1 MTRPHLTIVIPS
13 YKEAANIPT
22 LLERIHI
29 SLADYPYDV
38 LVIDDNSPDGTAD
51 VIRSLANKYPA
62 SVVVRTDK
70 RGLASAVVDGFR
82 LAKGELVAVMD
93 ADLQHPPSV
102 LPRLVE
108 AIAAGA
114 DLSIGSRYVP
124 GGSVGNWSATRRLI
138 SKGAVFLSHLLLP
151 STRGIKD
158 PMSGLFMLRREVLTG
173 IDLSPVGYKILLE
186 VICLGRSKKT
196 VEVPFVFEN
205 RRAGTTKLSMLTQT
219 DYLRHLLSLM
229 KRTGELTRM
238 IKFIAVGA
246 SGTVVNL
253 SILALATTNDA
264 PLLGKLIAGAIA
276 FEASVIWNFI
286 LNDRF
291 TFGDRRQAAGSFIGR
306 LLRFNTTSL
315 GGFVIYLGIL
325 ALLTEVFGLH
335 YILSAAI
342 GIVAAFGWNF
352 LVNSAWTWR

>member
-13 YKEAANIPT
+13 YNEASNIPT
-22 LLERIHI
+22 LVERIDS
-29 SLADYPYDV
+29 SLGDYPYDV
-38 LVIDDNSPDGTAD
+38 LVIDDNSPDGTAAT
-51 VIRSLANKYPA
+51 IRSLADRFPI

-82 LAKGELVAVMD
+82 LAKGDLVAVMD
-93 ADLQHPPSV
+93 ADLQHPPEV
-102 LPRLVE
+102 LPRLVD
-108 AIAAGA
+108 AISSGA
-114 DLSIGSRYVP
+114 DLAVASRYVP
-124 GGSVGNWSATRRLI
+124 GGSVGAWSATRRFI

-151 STRGIKD
+151 STRKIQD
-158 PMSGLFMLRREVLTG
+158 PMSGYFIFRRETISG

-186 VICLGRSKKT
+186 VICLGKSRQT
-196 VEVPFVFEN
+196 VEVPFIFEN
-205 RRAGTTKLSMLTQT
+205 RRAGTTKLSLITQT

-229 KRTGELTRM
+229 RRTGELKRI

-253 SILALATTNDA
+253 SILAVATTNDA
-264 PLLGKLIAGAIA
+264 PLMEKLVAGAIA
-276 FEASVIWNFI
+276 FEASVIWNFV

-291 TFGDRRQAAGSFIGR
+291 TFGDRKRSGGGFFSR
-306 LLRFNTTSL
+306 LWRFNATSL

-325 ALLTEVFGLH
+325 ALLTEVVGLH
-335 YILSAAI
+335 YLVSAAI